1 MRATVITVSENV
13 RRVGDTRRW
22 PSARAATRLGLP
34 GAAGRVLS
42 THAPARPSRLLHLLS
57 FASIAR
63 STEATAAP
71 PVPTELR
78 HCRLSS
84 PLQKRAGRLAPR
96 FAVIPSTTSTV
107 QSSQSSLG
115 KGEIAVFFH
124 RRHG

>member
-1 MRATVITVSENV
+1 MRATVITVLENV
-13 RRVGDTRRW
+13 RRVGDTRHW
-22 PSARAATRLGLP
+22 PFARAATRHGLP

-57 FASIAR
+57 FASTAR
-63 STEATAAP
+63 STEATTAP
-71 PVPTELR
+71 PVPIELR
-78 HCRLSS
+78 RCCLSS
-84 PLQKRAGRLAPR
+84 PLQKCVGRLAPR

-115 KGEIAVFFH
+115 KGEIAVIFL